1 MPEEPGQEKNIKKAL
16 SKIKNGKFAEAK
28 LEPIA
33 FGLVAV
39 IAGFTCDSI
48 EGVSDKIE
56 VELRKIPNVS
66 GVTVERMSL
75 V

>member
-16 SKIKNGKFAEAK
+16 SKVLNGKFEEAK
-28 LEPIA
+28 FEPIA

-56 VELRKIPNVS
+56 AEIKKIPNVS
-66 GVTVERMSL
+66 DVTVERMSL